1 MIEEF
6 DPNNEV
12 LLTVTPAATKHF
24 LKCISDHED
33 ALGIQLTVKKTGCS
47 GLSYVTQVVSKA
59 PKNHELIEL
68 DGIHYYMDEKAK
80 PFLKGMV
87 LDFMKKDLGLSQ
99 LVYHN
104 PNESARCGCGESFTI
119 IELEE

>member
-6 DPNNEV
+6 DPNDEA

-24 LKCISDHED
+24 LKCISDHKD
-33 ALGIQLTVKKTGCS
+33 ASGIQLTVKKTGCS
-47 GLSYVTQVVSKA
+47 GLSYVTQVVGKA
-59 PKNHELIEL
+59 PENHELIEI
-68 DGIHYYMDEKAK
+68 DGIQYYMDEKAK

-119 IELEE
+119 TE